1 MLALRGCTL
10 HMREC
15 SRAAQEFHQQNNA
28 AVLGI
33 REGTWLHVCTDDS
46 HSVVDVV
53 LHGPHGAVAF
63 LKGQEPRVLDSS
75 AEGGISVKF
84 LIQ

>member
-1 MLALRGCTL
+1 
-10 HMREC
+10 
-15 SRAAQEFHQQNNA
+15 
-28 AVLGI
+28 
-33 REGTWLHVCTDDS
+33 
-46 HSVVDVV
+46 